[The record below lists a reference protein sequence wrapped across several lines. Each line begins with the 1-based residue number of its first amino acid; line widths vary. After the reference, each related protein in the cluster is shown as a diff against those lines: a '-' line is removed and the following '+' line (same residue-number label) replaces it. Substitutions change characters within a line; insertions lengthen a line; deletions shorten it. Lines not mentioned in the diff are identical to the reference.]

1 MRRSIVFLPAV
12 VLACSLA
19 PFLAW
24 ADAPGP
30 ERARGPV
37 AVYRGGQANVSSGVA
52 VYRGSS
58 SMGLPPGAPARRRPE
73 VVAGDRLWLLDPDDG
88 ELVACR
94 TGASGDIGR
103 DRIRCAVR
111 PLPRLA
117 R

>member
-1 MRRSIVFLPAV
+1 MRRSIVLLPAV
-12 VLACSLA
+12 TLAFSLT
-19 PFLAW
+19 PLLAW
-24 ADAPGP
+24 ADAPGLG
-30 ERARGPV
+30 RGNGPV

-94 TGASGDIGR
+94 TGAGGANRR